1 MQWFLSIY
9 CQWVIGSARLSDPG
23 ALAALAH
30 PYRRR
35 LLDSLSADGPST
47 VGRLADRTNQAVGS
61 VSHHLK
67 VLAAAGLISEA
78 PELAKDRRERWWRR
92 VSAISWGGST
102 DSPALKAAIDAAS
115 NVAFA
120 RQVQLFTDYQTNREA
135 TGKWQDASFGTDGW
149 LRLTPAELD
158 ELGAE
163 ITAVIGRWRRRGK
176 DQNLQQDDPDRESVF
191 VFARGFPA
199 RP

>member
-1 MQWFLSIY
+1 MTEPI
-9 CQWVIGSARLSDPG
+9 RLSDPG

-35 LLDSLSADGPST
+35 LMDLLSADGPST
-47 VGRLADRTNQAVGS
+47 VGQLAERTSQAVGS

-67 VLAAAGLISEA
+67 VLAAAGLIGEA
-78 PELAKDRRERWWRR
+78 PELARDRRERWWRR
-92 VSAISWGGST
+92 VSSISWGGSA
-102 DSPALKAAIDAAS
+102 DSPAMKAAIDAAS
-115 NVAFA
+115 SIAFA
-120 RQVQLFTDYQTNREA
+120 RQVQLFTEYQANREIES
-135 TGKWQDASFGTDGW
+135 KWADAAFASDGW

-158 ELGAE
+158 QMSTE
-163 ITAVIGRWRRRGK
+163 ITEVIRRWRRREQEQPAG
-176 DQNLQQDDPDRESVF
+176 QDERESVF